1 MEKISKHM
9 EDHHKII
16 DALFEGFENEVGGER
31 EKVVEVFERFKWE
44 LQKHIFLEEKA
55 IFSFCQKCYIGEDK
69 VTDIAADM
77 VKTHDEILEK
87 LNDLENELILE
98 DDFDVS
104 ELKDLLLKHEKEED
118 SKLYPVLDER
128 LDSLHKKIVIKKVK
142 EFPIKGPKH

>member
-9 EDHHKII
+9 KNHHKII
-16 DALFEGFENEVGGER
+16 DALFERFENEVGGEP
-31 EKVVEVFERFKWE
+31 EEVVKVFERFKWE

-77 VKTHDEILEK
+77 VKAHDEILEK

-98 DDFDVS
+98 NNFEIS
-104 ELKDLLLKHEKEED
+104 ELKDLLLEH
-118 SKLYPVLDER
+118 
-128 LDSLHKKIVIKKVK
+128 
-142 EFPIKGPKH
+142 